1 MKTNN
6 QLCAKVAVEK
16 TVYSFDRLFDYGIP
30 ESMKTIK
37 PGCRVLV
44 PFGRGSKPRQGIVMS
59 SGFLNE
65 AEVVELKSI
74 IRVLDKE
81 PVMTE
86 EMLKTAEFIKERCF
100 CTYYDAVKA
109 MLPAGINYKIQTL
122 YTAVKNP
129 RNGVLN
135 IYEQQLYDFL
145 SAQKRPVKEETALSA
160 FSSADES
167 TLESLVEKGFAV
179 KTREALRKTGDAS
192 MKMAAL
198 SETAEFDGIRL
209 TPKQKSVVELLQ
221 TAGGASV
228 KEICYYTGVG
238 KSVLDGLVKKGLVFY
253 YDEEVFRTPKI
264 SSPQAV
270 KPLILTD
277 EQNKAYLKLK
287 DSLLSG
293 EASVSLLYG
302 ITGSGKTSVFLKL
315 IEDALKLDS
324 GVIVMVPE
332 ISLTPQFINIFS
344 ARFGKK
350 VAVFHSGLS
359 FGERLDEYKRVKN
372 GEAKIAIGTRSAVFA
387 PLEKIG
393 LIIMDEEQEST
404 YKSESTPRYHARDVA
419 KFRINAHKG
428 LLLLSSATPSVES
441 YYNAHEGRYGLA
453 VLKKRYGNAVLP
465 KVVIADMNIEAQQGN
480 YSEFSSVLIE
490 NLQYNLEHGHQSI
503 LLLNRRGHNV
513 YVACPHCG
521 EAVTCPNCSITMTY
535 HSANNRL
542 MCHYCG
548 YSTVFDNVCPTCHG
562 KGLRLSG
569 AGTQMAEEELKR
581 LLPNASVLRMDTDS
595 TMKKYSHE
603 RKLETFAK
611 GDYDILIGTQMV
623 AKGLNFPNV
632 TLVGVLNAD
641 QMLYADD
648 YRSYE
653 RAFSL
658 LTQVVGRSGRGD
670 KPGMAVIQTYTPE
683 NNIISMAAQ
692 QDYEKFYEGEI
703 NIRKAM
709 LYPPFADICI
719 VGFVGDNQQ
728 ITMKTAGEFLQSFVK
743 SASENY
749 GNIPLRILGPS
760 PANVMK
766 VSNKYRYKLIIK
778 CRNDSRFRSL
788 LSGVLADFDKK
799 KSGVSVYADMNAVTF

>member
-6 QLCAKVAVEK
+6 QFCAKVAVEK

-30 ESMKTIK
+30 ENMKTIK

-59 SGFLNE
+59 TGFLNE
-65 AEVVELKSI
+65 AEGVELKSI

-100 CTYYDAVKA
+100 CTYYEAVKA

-160 FSSADES
+160 FSSADEN

-264 SSPQAV
+264 NAPQAV
-270 KPLILTD
+270 KPLVLTD

-428 LLLLSSATPSVES
+428 MLLLSSATPSVES
-441 YYNAHEGRYGLA
+441 YYNAQEGRYGLA

-480 YSEFSSVLIE
+480 YPEFSSVLIE

-548 YSTVFDNVCPTCHG
+548 YSTAFDKVCPTCHG

-569 AGTQMAEEELKR
+569 AGTQMAEEELER
-581 LLPNASVLRMDTDS
+581 LFPDASVLRMDTDS

-603 RKLETFAK
+603 KKLEAFAK

-728 ITMKTAGEFLQSFVK
+728 VTMKAAGEFLQSFVK